1 MGITSTSK
9 MAAVLILLSSVNCFA
24 AQPDVAGKIVEAAKA
39 QAREETAYSPQYF
52 KLAYPNGDPPRDK
65 GACTDVVIRSLRGAG
80 FDLQAL
86 IHEDMK
92 RRFNDYPQKWS
103 LPAPDAN
110 IDHRRVPNQLC
121 FMARFGKA
129 LSAEVSPKTLR
140 EWLPGDIV
148 YWKLDSGLDHCGIV
162 SDTRGPGGNPLVI
175 HNLGRCCEEDCLA
188 KWKITGHY
196 RYPKSE

>member
-1 MGITSTSK
+1 MSNASFSK
-9 MAAVLILLSSVNCFA
+9 VPAVLYLVFALNCFA
-24 AQPDVAGKIVEAAKA
+24 AQPDVAEKIVEAAKA
-39 QAREETAYSPQYF
+39 QAREGTAYSPQYF
-52 KLAYPNGDPPRDK
+52 KLAYPNGDPPREK

-92 RRFNDYPQKWS
+92 HRFAEYPQKWG
-103 LPAPDAN
+103 LPGPDAN
-110 IDHRRVPNQLC
+110 IDHRRVPNQMC

-129 LSAEVSPKTLR
+129 LSTELAAKTLR
-140 EWLPGDIV
+140 DWQPGDIV

-162 SDTRGPGGNPLVI
+162 SDARGSSGNPLVI
-175 HNLGRCCEEDCLA
+175 HNLGRCCEEDCLG

-196 RYPKSE
+196 RYPRSE